1 MAKIAIDLKSGD
13 VVREE
18 APLII
23 GIDLGTTN
31 SLVAW
36 VRDGAPEV
44 VRDAAGK
51 SGLVPSIV
59 YFPDAGE
66 QVIVG
71 EAAREALVTHPERTI
86 FSVKRLMGK
95 SYQDVSGWEG
105 HMVYRI
111 HPDDDPGRLVRVQVG
126 DRFFT
131 PVELS
136 GRILESLKKRVESHL
151 NRKVEK
157 AVITVPA
164 YFNDAQ
170 RQATRDAGK
179 LAGLDVL
186 RIINEPTA
194 ASLAYG
200 LDHEGERKVIAVYDL
215 GGGTFDISILQLE
228 HGVFEVLSTHGDT
241 FLGGDDIDRLI
252 MDYWRS
258 DLPVGSDDPAG
269 EQSLRL
275 LAEQA
280 KRSLSCDRQFE
291 GAWDSR
297 HLSISREKLEELTR
311 PLIERTLQSC
321 RSALGDAG
329 LVTADIQEVIL
340 VGGSTRMPLIKE
352 MVSGFFGRKVHDH
365 LNPDEVVA
373 IGAAIQADI
382 LAGNRRDLLLLDITP
397 LSLGIETM
405 GGLMDVIIPRNSK
418 VPCAFAR
425 NYTTSVDGQKNL
437 KISVFQGERDL
448 VAHNRKLGEFI
459 LRDIPPMPAGIPK
472 LEVRFRLNA
481 DGILDVQATE
491 LRSGVH
497 QQIEV
502 KPQYGISEEE
512 MGRMLLDSLQNARE
526 DMAQKALTEAR
537 NEGHMLV
544 AAADRFLRQNQGWLS
559 EEQQNLIGTFRDRL
573 EGLLTE
579 GDKDAIQGAMQALN
593 EYTTPL
599 AHSAL
604 ERHVA
609 GAMKGTRIL

>member
-1 MAKIAIDLKSGD
+1 MAKIAIDLQSGD
-13 VVREE
+13 VVRDE

-36 VRDGAPEV
+36 VRDGDPEV
-44 VRDAAGK
+44 VRDPAGK
-51 SGLVPSIV
+51 NGLVPSIV
-59 YFPDAGE
+59 YFPDTGE

-71 EAAREALVTHPERTI
+71 DAAREALVTHPERTI

-95 SYQDVSGWEG
+95 SYHDVSDWKGQL
-105 HMVYRI
+105 VYRI
-111 HPDDDPGRLVRVQVG
+111 HQDDDPGRLVRVQVG
-126 DRFFT
+126 DRFYT

-136 GRILESLKKRVESHL
+136 GLILETLKKRVEL
-151 NRKVEK
+151 YLDRKVEK

-200 LDHEGERKVIAVYDL
+200 LDHQGERKLIAVYDL

-228 HGVFEVLSTHGDT
+228 HGVFEVLTTHGDT
-241 FLGGDDIDRLI
+241 FLGGDDIDQLI
-252 MDYWRS
+252 MDFWRA
-258 DLPVGSDDPAG
+258 DIPRREGDPSG
-269 EQSLRL
+269 EQRLRL
-275 LAEQA
+275 MAEQA
-280 KRSLSCDRQFE
+280 KRSLSCERQFE
-291 GAWDSR
+291 GHWGAHR
-297 HLSISREKLEELTR
+297 LTLSREKLEALTGA
-311 PLIERTLQSC
+311 LVERTLDAC
-321 RSALGDAG
+321 RSALRDAG
-329 LVTADIQEVIL
+329 LQATDIQEVVM

-352 MVSGFFGRKVHDH
+352 KVSGFFGRKVHDH

-448 VAHNRKLGEFI
+448 VAHNRKLGECI

-481 DGILDVQATE
+481 DGILDVQARE
-491 LRSGVH
+491 LRSGVQ
-497 QQIEV
+497 QQIEMR
-502 KPQYGISEEE
+502 PQYGISEEE

-526 DMAQKALTEAR
+526 DMAEKALAEAR
-537 NEGHMLV
+537 NEGQMLV
-544 AAADRFLRQNQGWLS
+544 LAADRFLRQNQDWL
-559 EEQQNLIGTFRDRL
+559 EEDQWSTIDTLRGHLDI
-573 EGLLTE
+573 LLKE
-579 GDKDAIQGAMQALN
+579 GDKDTIQAAMQALN

-599 AHSAL
+599 AHTAL
-604 ERHVA
+604 ERHIA